1 MKKVILL
8 TFLFAVAI
16 GMAQQAKCPVTGL
29 TVSSSKESKEY
40 DENSTMD
47 AKSKAT
53 APEKGSAQSDKSKVW
68 WPNQLNLDVLRQNS
82 NLSNPMGAEFDYA
95 KEFKTLDYKA

>member
-8 TFLFAVAI
+8 TGLFAFSI

-29 TVSSSKESKEY
+29 TASSSKESNGYE
-40 DENSTMD
+40 ENYTMD
-47 AKSKAT
+47 AKNQTT
-53 APEKGSAQSDKSKVW
+53 ASEKGSSQSNKSKVW
-68 WPNQLNLDVLRQNS
+68 WPNQLNLEVLRQNS

-95 KEFKTLDYKA
+95 KEFKTLDYT